1 LSILRNHVLSYH
13 NYNLFVKNFLS
24 KFDSVTN
31 KCKNEVDM
39 VGVAENEAEVEQQ
52 KEAMIE
58 DYMKALLRPD
68 KIQTTNPRG
77 ALVIDLQGGSRDPLA
92 HWHDY
97 YKSLDE
103 LDIELK
109 DAVRLRADLIYGG
122 RWYAKSGKLLD
133 ALFKIRTRD
142 LEEKVKIPDPE
153 NAEMLFQQEEFKKIK
168 EYFTLPQEQR
178 WSQKM
183 VENRLGLNQN
193 AYTML
198 SALEDNYLVPLRT
211 PPAGRPLP
219 GDSPN

>member
-1 LSILRNHVLSYH
+1 
-13 NYNLFVKNFLS
+13 
-24 KFDSVTN
+24 
-31 KCKNEVDM
+31 M

-68 KIQTTNPRG
+68 KIQTTNPID

-109 DAVRLRADLIYGG
+109 DAVRLRADLVYGG

-133 ALFKIRTRD
+133 ALFKIRTGD
-142 LEEKVKIPDPE
+142 LEEKVKIPDPGS
-153 NAEMLFQQEEFKKIK
+153 AEMLFQREELKKIK
-168 EYFTLPQEQR
+168 EYFTLPPEQR
-178 WSQKM
+178 WSQKI

-198 SALEDNYLVPLRT
+198 SALEDNYLVPLRAS
-211 PPAGRPLP
+211 PAGPPLP
-219 GDSPN
+219 DNSPV